1 MTGVV
6 NVSCET
12 RAPFAFAAVATARA
26 KLEPMIELNAPVS
39 GIIES
44 WPLGSLE
51 FQYASDLGSAAAPI
65 LAGQIGN
72 TSA

>member
-26 KLEPMIELNAPVS
+26 KLEPMMELNAPVS

-44 WPLGSLE
+44 WPLGSFE
-51 FQYASDLGSAAAPI
+51 F
-65 LAGQIGN
+65 
-72 TSA
+72 